1 MASVEDRVAG
11 LLDKHLGIS
20 DRAMLDV
27 SVGELGVNSVDAVNF
42 LKTVNQE
49 FGVDISAEEA
59 AGFGQMRD
67 LINHLGG

>member
-1 MASVEDRVAG
+1 MASIEDRVAG

-20 DRAMLDV
+20 DRASLDSNV
-27 SVGELGVNSVDAVNF
+27 RDLGVNSVDAVNF

-49 FGVDISAEEA
+49 FGVDISPDVAS
-59 AGFGQMRD
+59 GFNSMRD